1 MERLTSR
8 GRDNTVREM
17 ANREDI
23 ASISAQFEGL
33 RDAIAMGSGWTPE
46 QEEQR
51 HVLLRERD
59 FVSRKLENQT
69 SQVSMLRNE
78 IARIMGAIHD
88 TEAAI
93 GQSDEQKQAI
103 ALQISNLGR
112 QASGILGEQHAMSRS
127 IADVQAAIQEA
138 QTALV
143 ERGNLK
149 KNADKTLISL
159 DNDLV
164 ASKTQMAEYL
174 RDYDLLL
181 QTLQDMTSSL
191 SRQRALNKKTSEELE
206 EKQRALA
213 VRRKDV
219 ESLVK
224 ENTKLQELKELA
236 RQKLVE
242 IENEKRELEEK
253 KAAIAAKTDS
263 TRDVLIRGAQREIE
277 SLGRQR
283 ASLRTELAI
292 VKKKHH
298 GVDNVVI
305 AIGDMLQVNA
315 NASKNLAF
323 ERSTLQRSVAAQQE
337 KMDSI
342 LSERERLE
350 REAEGINQKYYTEL
364 EELKL
369 QELQVK
375 ELQKKI
381 AEDTAKLKQKQN
393 LYEVVRSDRNLYSK
407 QLADLQNDI
416 AALKTTFRQMNHTI
430 EQQKEDIALR
440 DSQIVK
446 EHFMHHSVEKEREL
460 LKNQLI
466 KSRKQ
471 VLSSKDIVENQQQEI
486 IKLSRIIT
494 EADQER
500 SRQKNELISVL
511 SERNLLTSQVV
522 KRNAELEAVYSKI
535 KVQRNSLRMG
545 ERQYDKLMSEI
556 FAWQKELVRFI
567 KDKERVI
574 NRMSDFGDLKQKEAQ
589 LQRELMNLKV
599 KSRALYDE
607 LDLPMN
613 IHRWRLLESS
623 DPDRYEL
630 IGRIQELQRQLIE
643 RADAVTAKEEQIKA
657 QEKVY
662 MELKTVISR
671 QPGPEVEEQILVYQ
685 QTLKDKVRQQRAM
698 EEELDMYREQVAVF
712 NHEIAA
718 IDAEMDRLK
727 KKWFRSVKIRALSQ
741 TQ

>member
-1 MERLTSR
+1 MERLTSK

-23 ASISAQFEGL
+23 AVISAQFEGL
-33 RDAIAMGSGWTPE
+33 RNAIAMGSGWTPE

-69 SQVSMLRNE
+69 SQVSMLRIE
-78 IARIMGAIHD
+78 TARITAAIHD
-88 TEAAI
+88 TEAVI
-93 GQSDEQKQAI
+93 GLSDEQKQSI
-103 ALQISNLGR
+103 AQQISSLAR
-112 QASGILGEQHAMSRS
+112 QASSILGEQHAMSRS

-143 ERGNLK
+143 ERGNVK
-149 KNADKTLISL
+149 KNADKTLSSL

-181 QTLQDMTSSL
+181 QTLQDMSASL
-191 SRQRALNKKTSEELE
+191 ARQRALNKKTSEELE
-206 EKQRALA
+206 EKQGALA

-219 ESLVK
+219 ESLVR

-242 IENEKRELEEK
+242 IESEKRELEEK

-277 SLGRQR
+277 SLSRQR
-283 ASLRTELAI
+283 AALRTELAI

-305 AIGDMLQVNA
+305 AISDMLQVNA
-315 NASKNLAF
+315 NASRNLAF
-323 ERSTLQRSVAAQQE
+323 ERSTLQRSVATQQE
-337 KMDSI
+337 KMDQI
-342 LSERERLE
+342 LAERERLE

-407 QLADLQNDI
+407 QLADLQSDI
-416 AALKTTFRQMNHTI
+416 SALKTTFRQMNHTI

-545 ERQYDKLMSEI
+545 ERQYDKLMGEI

-567 KDKERVI
+567 RDKDRVI
-574 NRMSDFGDLKQKEAQ
+574 NKMSNYGDLKQKEAQ

-623 DPDRYEL
+623 DPDRFEL
-630 IGRIQELQRQLIE
+630 IGRIQELQKQLIE

-662 MELKTVISR
+662 AELKTVISR

-685 QTLKDKVRQQRAM
+685 QTLKDKVKQQRAM

-712 NHEIAA
+712 NHEISA
-718 IDAEMDRLK
+718 IDAEMDKLK
-727 KKWFRSVKIRALSQ
+727 KKWFRSIKIRAMSQ
-741 TQ
+741 SQ

>member
-1 MERLTSR
+1 M
-8 GRDNTVREM
+8 
-17 ANREDI
+17 
-23 ASISAQFEGL
+23 
-33 RDAIAMGSGWTPE
+33 
-46 QEEQR
+46 
-51 HVLLRERD
+51 LLRERD
-59 FVSRKLENQT
+59 FVSKKLENQN
-69 SQVSMLRNE
+69 SQISILRSE
-78 IARIMGAIHD
+78 IARIMGAMHD

-93 GQSDEQKQAI
+93 GRHDEEKQVVALKI
-103 ALQISNLGR
+103 ANLSR
-112 QASGILGEQHAMSRS
+112 QAAGVLGEQQAMGKA
-127 IADVQAAIQEA
+127 IADVQTAIQEA
-138 QTALV
+138 QSALV
-143 ERGNLK
+143 ERGNVK
-149 KNADKTLISL
+149 KNADKTLNSL

-164 ASKTQMAEYL
+164 ASKMQMAEYL

-181 QTLQDMTSSL
+181 QTLQDMTASL
-191 SRQRALNKKTSEELE
+191 TRQRALNKKTQEELE
-206 EKQRALA
+206 DKERALA

-219 ESLVK
+219 ENLSK
-224 ENTKLQELKELA
+224 ENGKLQELKEFA
-236 RQKLVE
+236 RQKLIE
-242 IENEKRELEEK
+242 IENEKKELEEK
-253 KAAIAAKTDS
+253 RAEIVSKTDH

-277 SLGRQR
+277 SLNRQR
-283 ASLRTELAI
+283 SALRTELAI

-305 AIGDMLQVNA
+305 AINDMLQVNA

-323 ERSTLQRSVAAQQE
+323 ERSTLQRTVASQQE
-337 KMDSI
+337 KMDQI
-342 LSERERLE
+342 LAERERLE

-381 AEDTAKLKQKQN
+381 AEDTSKLKQKQN

-407 QLADLQNDI
+407 QLADLQSDI
-416 AALKTTFRQMNHTI
+416 SSLKTTFRQMNHTI

-545 ERQYDKLMSEI
+545 ERQYDKLMTEI

-567 KDKERVI
+567 QEKDKVI
-574 NRMSDFGDLKQKEAQ
+574 GKMSDYGELKQKEAQ

-623 DPDRYEL
+623 DPERYQL
-630 IGRIQELQRQLIE
+630 ICRIQELQKQLIE
-643 RADAVTAKEEQIKA
+643 RADAVTVTEEHIKA
-657 QEKVY
+657 QEKIY
-662 MELKTVISR
+662 LELKTVISR

-685 QTLKDKVRQQRAM
+685 QTLKDKVKQQRAM
-698 EEELDMYREQVAVF
+698 EEELEMYREQVSVF
-712 NHEIAA
+712 NYEISL
-718 IDAEMDRLK
+718 IDAEMDKLK
-727 KKWFRSVKIRALSQ
+727 KRWFKSIRSKAASQ
-741 TQ
+741 PQ